1 MEKISE
7 KEAFEKIIIFCN
19 YRERSS
25 KEVLIKL
32 SSFGYD
38 SNSSKKIINKLKT
51 LNIIND
57 LRFSKSF
64 SKGKFSKNKWG
75 KNKIKSHLIY
85 KGIRENEI
93 AQGLESIDNEIYLQ
107 TLKSLF
113 INKKKTIKEEEEVN
127 LKKQKI
133 FNYLYQKGYEKNLI
147 FNIINRYI

>member
-38 SNSSKKIINKLKT
+38 INSSKKIIYKLKK

-75 KNKIKSHLIY
+75 KNKIKSHLIN

-93 AQGLESIDNEIYLQ
+93 TQGLESIDNEIYLQ
-107 TLKSLF
+107 TLKSLL
-113 INKKKTIKEEEEVN
+113 INKKKTIKEEEVK
-127 LKKQKI
+127 LKKQKV

>member
-1 MEKISE
+1 MKKLSE

-38 SNSSKKIINKLKT
+38 SNTSKKIIDKLKKI
-51 LNIIND
+51 NMIND

-64 SKGKFSKNKWG
+64 ARGKFKINKWG
-75 KNKIKSHLIY
+75 KSKIKSYLIN
-85 KGIRENEI
+85 KGISENEI
-93 AQGLESIDNEIYLQ
+93 TQGLESIDNEIYLE
-107 TLKSLF
+107 TLKNLL
-113 INKKKTIKEEEEVN
+113 INKKKSIQEKEVK
-127 LKKQKI
+127 LKKQKL

-147 FNIINRYI
+147 FDSINRYI

>member
-75 KNKIKSHLIY
+75 KNKIKSHLIK
-85 KGIRENEI
+85 KGIVEYEI
-93 AQGLESIDNEIYLQ
+93 NQGLKSIDDKLYSE
-107 TLKSLF
+107 TLKNLL
-113 INKKKTIKEEEEVN
+113 INKKKSIDEKEN
-127 LKKQKI
+127 KFIKQKL
-133 FNYLYQKGYEKNLI
+133 FNYLYQKGFEKNLI
-147 FNIINRYI
+147 FDSINENI

>member
-1 MEKISE
+1 MKMKLFIMTT
-7 KEAFEKIIIFCN
+7 
-19 YRERSS
+19 RERSS

-51 LNIIND
+51 FNIIND

-107 TLKSLF
+107 TLKSLL
-113 INKKKTIKEEEEVN
+113 INKKKTIKEEEVN

>member
-93 AQGLESIDNEIYLQ
+93 AQGLESIDNEIYLE
-107 TLKSLF
+107 TLKSLL
-113 INKKKTIKEEEEVN
+113 INKKKTIKEEEVN

>member
-1 MEKISE
+1 MKKLSE

-32 SSFGYD
+32 SSFGYG
-38 SNSSKKIINKLKT
+38 SNTSKKIIDKLKKI
-51 LNIIND
+51 NMIND

-64 SKGKFSKNKWG
+64 SRGKFKINKWG
-75 KNKIKSHLIY
+75 KNKIKSYLIN
-85 KGIRENEI
+85 KGISENEI
-93 AQGLESIDNEIYLQ
+93 TQGLESIDNEIYLE
-107 TLKSLF
+107 TLKSLL

>member
-1 MEKISE
+1 MKKLSE

-38 SNSSKKIINKLKT
+38 SNTSKRIIDKLKKI
-51 LNIIND
+51 NIIND

-64 SKGKFSKNKWG
+64 SRGKFKINKWG
-75 KNKIKSHLIY
+75 KSKIKSYLIN
-85 KGIRENEI
+85 KGISENEI
-93 AQGLESIDNEIYLQ
+93 TQGLESIDNEIYLE
-107 TLKSLF
+107 TLKSLL
-113 INKKKTIKEEEEVN
+113 INKKKTIKKEEIK
-127 LKKQKI
+127 LKKQKL

-147 FNIINRYI
+147 FDSINRYM

>member
-38 SNSSKKIINKLKT
+38 SNTSNKIIDKLKKINM
-51 LNIIND
+51 IND

-64 SKGKFSKNKWG
+64 SRGKFKINKWG
-75 KNKIKSHLIY
+75 KNKIKSYLIN
-85 KGIRENEI
+85 KGISENEI
-93 AQGLESIDNEIYLQ
+93 TQGLESIDNEIYLE
-107 TLKSLF
+107 TLKSLL
-113 INKKKTIKEEEEVN
+113 INKKKTIKKEEVK
-127 LKKQKI
+127 LKKQKL

-147 FNIINRYI
+147 FDSINRYM

>member
-32 SSFGYD
+32 SSFVYD
-38 SNSSKKIINKLKT
+38 SDSSKKIINKLKK

-75 KNKIKSHLIY
+75 KNKIKSHLIN

-93 AQGLESIDNEIYLQ
+93 TQGLESIDNEIYLQ
-107 TLKSLF
+107 TLKSLL
-113 INKKKTIKEEEEVN
+113 INKKKTIKEEEVK
-127 LKKQKI
+127 LKKQKV

>member
-64 SKGKFSKNKWG
+64 SKGKVSKWG
-75 KNKIKSHLIY
+75 KNKIKSHLIN

-93 AQGLESIDNEIYLQ
+93 TQGLESIDNEIYLQ
-107 TLKSLF
+107 TLKSLL
-113 INKKKTIKEEEEVN
+113 INKKKTIKEEEVN

>member
-1 MEKISE
+1 MKKLSE

-38 SNSSKKIINKLKT
+38 SNTSKKIIDKLKKI
-51 LNIIND
+51 NMIND

-64 SKGKFSKNKWG
+64 ARGKFKINKWG
-75 KNKIKSHLIY
+75 KSKIKSYLIN
-85 KGIRENEI
+85 KGISENEI
-93 AQGLESIDNEIYLQ
+93 TQGLESIDNEIYLE
-107 TLKSLF
+107 TLKSLL
-113 INKKKTIKEEEEVN
+113 INKKKTIKKEEVK
-127 LKKQKI
+127 LKKQKL

-147 FNIINRYI
+147 FDSINRYM